1 MHAHVHRILAIR
13 STRFLLVV
21 FALSYVLLDVGWSF
35 STASSAIIMEGANHG
50 ADTACVFL
58 GVFGA
63 VSVSGAASQGDI
75 ALEIL
80 AFPNRLRVLVSRL
93 LVNAVCAAVS
103 SGAAFLASY
112 GAVTLILM
120 ARHVHVENPGLAVF
134 LLRFLAVM
142 LIAVL
147 YTSIGTGL
155 GFLTESTAGS
165 VAAFLGL
172 ILGLPMLS
180 TLAGLINGKVFQ
192 FLLACT
198 PVSLTS
204 SIMSGFGAKWII
216 GVAGLLAWGVAAMMF
231 GWLRF
236 RRYVPCQ

>member
-1 MHAHVHRILAIR
+1 
-13 STRFLLVV
+13 
-21 FALSYVLLDVGWSF
+21 
-35 STASSAIIMEGANHG
+35 
-50 ADTACVFL
+50 
-58 GVFGA
+58 
-63 VSVSGAASQGDI
+63 
-75 ALEIL
+75 
-80 AFPNRLRVLVSRL
+80 
-93 LVNAVCAAVS
+93 
-103 SGAAFLASY
+103 
-112 GAVTLILM
+112 
-120 ARHVHVENPGLAVF
+120 
-134 LLRFLAVM
+134 M